1 MPDDP
6 QPGATVRAPAS
17 RATTTLLPLGY
28 TMKLIALILGLILGF
43 GAGIWYGVNRPKEAA
58 DLAVKQDE
66 WIRKGKE
73 EALKQVK
80 AKLDGM
86 LTQQPS
92 GPSAPG
98 FARSFSGTGG
108 GQGQTEALKE
118 LKGDVEA
125 QLTQVTSQ
133 K

>member
-1 MPDDP
+1 
-6 QPGATVRAPAS
+6 
-17 RATTTLLPLGY
+17 
-28 TMKLIALILGLILGF
+28 MKLIALLLGMAIGF
-43 GAGIWYGVNRPKEAA
+43 GGGIWYGVNRPKEAA

-86 LTQQPS
+86 LTQQPG
-92 GPSAPG
+92 GPAAPG
-98 FARSFSGTGG
+98 FSRSFSGTSGG
-108 GQGQTEALKE
+108 GGAPSQTDALKA

>member
-1 MPDDP
+1 
-6 QPGATVRAPAS
+6 
-17 RATTTLLPLGY
+17 
-28 TMKLIALILGLILGF
+28 MKLIALLLGMAIGF
-43 GAGIWYGVNRPKEAA
+43 GGGIWYGVNHPKEAA

-80 AKLDGM
+80 AKLDNM
-86 LTQQPS
+86 LTQQPTGGTG

-98 FARSFSGTGG
+98 FARSFASGSGANGG
-108 GQGQTEALKE
+108 GQSQTDALNS

-125 QLTQVTSQ
+125 QLTQVTSG

>member
-1 MPDDP
+1 
-6 QPGATVRAPAS
+6 
-17 RATTTLLPLGY
+17 
-28 TMKLIALILGLILGF
+28 MKLIALLLGMAIGF
-43 GAGIWYGVNRPKEAA
+43 GGGIWYGVNRPKEAA

-86 LTQQPS
+86 LTQQPT

-98 FARSFSGTGG
+98 FARSFSGSGG
-108 GQGQTEALKE
+108 GGGASSQTEALQS

-125 QLTQVTSQ
+125 QLNQVTSG

>member
-1 MPDDP
+1 
-6 QPGATVRAPAS
+6 
-17 RATTTLLPLGY
+17 
-28 TMKLIALILGLILGF
+28 MKLIALLLGLAIGF
-43 GAGIWYGVNRPKEAA
+43 GTGIWYGVNHPKEAA

-80 AKLDGM
+80 AKLDSM

-92 GPSAPG
+92 GPSAAG
-98 FARSFSGTGG
+98 FARSFGNTGG
-108 GQGQTEALKE
+108 GGKSDTDALKA

-125 QLTQVTSQ
+125 QLNQVTAP